1 MSKTIEQIEQ
11 ELDQKIPRDVVSLRD
26 GGGGRKLS
34 YLEGHYVIDRLN
46 KVFGHLNWA
55 KEILDVKEVVN
66 TTTKGAFP
74 AYLVKVRLSVFFT
87 DSNQIQRAV
96 IKEGYGYGAD
106 KSGQN
111 AHELAIKEAVTDGLK
126 VAAKD
131 LGMSM
136 GLALYDKTQEN
147 VEDEPVTVPS
157 TSRLVTALKVPDDTL
172 NPPENRAAIKV
183 VTISN
188 PPDNKEALKEAI
200 QKTAKVLDAL
210 KKLSLTDFKK
220 QLKEDFGANFV
231 ADLTDAEMKTV
242 LTKLQER
249 LK

>member
-1 MSKTIEQIEQ
+1 MIKTLEQVEV

-55 KEILDVKEVVN
+55 KEIVDVREVKN
-66 TTTKGAFP
+66 ETPRGTFP
-74 AYLVKVRLSVFFT
+74 AYLVKVRLTVFVEG
-87 DSNQIQRAV
+87 RAT

-106 KSGQN
+106 KSSQN
-111 AHELAIKEAVTDGLK
+111 AHELAIKEAVTDALK

-147 VEDEPVTVPS
+147 VEDEPVVSAPRGGTGGSMHSVGPVI
-157 TSRLVTALKVPDDTL
+157 TLLKIPHDTL
-172 NPPENRAAIKV
+172 NSPEYSIV
-183 VTISN
+183 
-188 PPDNKEALKEAI
+188 DNKEPLKEAI

-210 KKLSLTDFKK
+210 KKLSLADFKAMI
-220 QLKEDFGANFV
+220 KEDFGASIV
-231 ADLTDAEMKTV
+231 ADLTIEEMKG
-242 LTKLQER
+242 LLPKLQAMV
-249 LK
+249 K

>member
-1 MSKTIEQIEQ
+1 MAKTIEQIEQ

-55 KEILDVKEVVN
+55 KEILDVKEVIN
-66 TTTKGAFP
+66 TTSKGTFP

-87 DSNQIQRAV
+87 DSNQIPRAV

-147 VEDEPVTVPS
+147 VEDEPVAIPS
-157 TSRLVTALKVPDDTL
+157 TSRMVTALKVPTDTV
-172 NPPENRAAIKV
+172 NPTENKLGSTPLANSS
-183 VTISN
+183 SN
-188 PPDNKEALKEAI
+188 KDTLKEAI

-231 ADLTDAEMKTV
+231 ADLTDVEMKTV
-242 LTKLQER
+242 LTKLQEK